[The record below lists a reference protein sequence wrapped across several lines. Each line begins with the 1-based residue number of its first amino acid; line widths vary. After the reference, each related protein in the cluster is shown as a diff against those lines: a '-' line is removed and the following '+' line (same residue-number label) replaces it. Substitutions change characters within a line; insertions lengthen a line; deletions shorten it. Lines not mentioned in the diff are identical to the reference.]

1 MRFLAW
7 VTRKIAREIERRTP
21 LRGLLDLG
29 DSHKG
34 QNFVGDAF
42 PKSGKK
48 KKTMRFSSF
57 LLHVKKSQTIGMK

>member
-42 PKSGKK
+42 PKSG
-48 KKTMRFSSF
+48 
-57 LLHVKKSQTIGMK
+57 